1 MKPTMLIKLS
11 ALFLI
16 LYTYTTAIRILLDPI
31 IHLPALPGGVQGET
45 LLLLMFSLTHA
56 IYLLGR
62 LQTLVFFVAAAVI
75 SWTFE
80 ELGVDTGMIFGN
92 YYYTDMLGPKLSEV
106 PILIPLAWFMMI
118 YPSFI
123 IANLIAEGKA
133 VVRDSDLGTI
143 VRLSLLSAMVMTAWD
158 LLIDPV
164 LSGPDYRAWI
174 WVDGGPYYGVP
185 AQNYVGWILTTFTI
199 YLCFRLFERKFPPSE
214 RNEITATIIAMP
226 LVAYASVMISNSFG
240 SNVEGLQV
248 IGPFVMGMPLMIAIF
263 RLLKNHGRP
272 HDY

>member
-1 MKPTMLIKLS
+1 MNPNLLIKLS

-16 LYTYTTAIRILLDPI
+16 LYSYTTAIRILLDPI
-31 IHLPALPGGVQGET
+31 IHLPPLPGGVQGET

-56 IYLLGR
+56 AYLLGR
-62 LQTLVFFVAAAVI
+62 RQTLVFFVAAAVI
-75 SWTFE
+75 SWIFE
-80 ELGVDTGMIFGN
+80 ELGVDTGMIYGN
-92 YYYTDMLGPKLSEV
+92 YYYTDMLGPKLGEV
-106 PILIPLAWFMMI
+106 PVLIPLAWFMMI

-123 IANLIAEGKA
+123 IANLIAEGTPI
-133 VVRDSDLGTI
+133 VRDQALGTI

-174 WVDGGPYYGVP
+174 WVDGGPYFGVP
-185 AQNYVGWILTTFTI
+185 AQNYVGWLLTTFTV
-199 YLCFRLFERKFPPSE
+199 YLCYRLYQRKYPPAD
-214 RNEITATIIAMP
+214 RNEVTTTIIAMP

-248 IGPFVMGMPLMIAIF
+248 IGPFVMGMPLMIAGF
-263 RLLKNHGRP
+263 RLLESQHR
-272 HDY
+272 

>member
-1 MKPTMLIKLS
+1 MLIKLS
-11 ALFLI
+11 TLFLL
-16 LYTYTTAIRILLDPI
+16 LYTYATAIRVLLAPI
-31 IHLPALPGGVQGET
+31 IHLPDLPGGVQGQT
-45 LLLLMFSLTHA
+45 VVLLLFSLTHA
-56 IYLLGR
+56 AYLLGWK
-62 LQTLVFFVAAAVI
+62 QTLAFFLFSAVV
-75 SWTFE
+75 SWIFE
-80 ELGVDTGMIFGN
+80 ELGVLTGMVYGN
-92 YYYTDMLGPKLSEV
+92 YYYTAMLGPKLGEV

-133 VVRDSDLGTI
+133 IVHDTGMGTI
-143 VRLSLLSAMVMTAWD
+143 IRLSLLSAMVMTAWD

-199 YLCFRLFERKFPPSE
+199 YFCFRLFEKRFPVSG
-214 RNEITATIIAMP
+214 RNKVTTAIIAMP

-240 SNVEGLQV
+240 SHIEGLQV
-248 IGPFVMGMPLMIAIF
+248 IGPFVMGVPLMIAIF
-263 RLLKNHGRP
+263 RLLR
-272 HDY
+272 DR